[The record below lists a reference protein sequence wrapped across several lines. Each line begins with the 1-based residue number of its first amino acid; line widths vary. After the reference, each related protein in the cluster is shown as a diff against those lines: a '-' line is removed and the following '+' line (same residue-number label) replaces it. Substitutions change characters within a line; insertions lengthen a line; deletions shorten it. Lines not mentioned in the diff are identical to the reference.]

1 MEDIKVVGWVNF
13 DSDYPTRNYTNEE
26 VMEVLRVIKRNIAD
40 NGYWFSGEEHQYGKN
55 GAPLLSDGTCFRA
68 SMRLFGMIMASVYN
82 YLANEKKYS
91 YMDFYMVLEN
101 SKMPK
106 EGSYDLEPNRDVQ
119 TSIGYAL
126 TEDYQVMGEALSFG
140 MEFMTT
146 DKVLKQLFNVMKEQ

>member
-1 MEDIKVVGWVNF
+1 MEDIKVVGWVDF

-40 NGYWFSGEEHQYGKN
+40 NGYWFSGEEHQYGRN
-55 GAPLLSDGTCFRA
+55 GVPLLSDGTCFRA

-82 YLANEKKYS
+82 FLANEKKYS
-91 YMDFYMVLEN
+91 YMDFYMALKD

-106 EGSYDLEPNRDVQ
+106 AEVYDLEPNRDVD
-119 TSIGYAL
+119 TSVGYAL

-140 MEFMTT
+140 MDFMTT
-146 DKVLKQLFNVMKEQ
+146 DKVLKQLFSIMKEQ